1 MALERIWRAAGSNA
15 PPRRTFAPACATCP
29 AILKICSRDFHR
41 ARSGHD
47 DDIIAAYLY
56 SVSKFDDGAFLAKG
70 APRQFIRGADA
81 MNVFDTREDFKVT
94 GVEVNARA
102 DSGEDGLSFSG
113 GAVDR
118 EAHAISGVR

>member
-1 MALERIWRAAGSNA
+1 
-15 PPRRTFAPACATCP
+15 
-29 AILKICSRDFHR
+29 
-41 ARSGHD
+41 
-47 DDIIAAYLY
+47 
-56 SVSKFDDGAFLAKG
+56 
-70 APRQFIRGADA
+70 

-118 EAHAISGVR
+118 EAHANQVFGDILNLYFGCGFLHGNDHNFLVVNVRFDFGIVRLIGQVRFGSDLLTLYLSHDVDDALKNS